1 MILFRFNLG
10 LTIVLGSFV
19 CDVLSV
25 GEAVEVE
32 ISRIPNA
39 DAIADG
45 QGTTAAATTEVS
57 GIVTPIHYII

>member
-10 LTIVLGSFV
+10 LTTVLVSFV

-39 DAIADG
+39 DVIADG
-45 QGTTAAATTEVS
+45 
-57 GIVTPIHYII
+57 

>member
-1 MILFRFNLG
+1 MTLFRFNLG
-10 LTIVLGSFV
+10 LAIVFGSFV

-32 ISRIPNA
+32 GSRIFNA

-45 QGTTAAATTEVS
+45 
-57 GIVTPIHYII
+57 